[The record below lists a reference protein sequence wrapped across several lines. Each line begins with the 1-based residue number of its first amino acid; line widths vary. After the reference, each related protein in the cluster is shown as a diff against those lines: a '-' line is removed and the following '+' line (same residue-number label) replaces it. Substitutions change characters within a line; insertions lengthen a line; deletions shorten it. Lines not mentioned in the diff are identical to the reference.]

1 MTTFKGVLVS
11 FDKQIPEWIL
21 IEYSNDK
28 WVMVGQVTVSFY
40 FFLFALNFTDN
51 KRSSEEIFGNEAN
64 NLYVVMLSKFNY

>member
-1 MTTFKGVLVS
+1 MGCVRAS
-11 FDKQIPEWIL
+11 D
-21 IEYSNDK
+21 
-28 WVMVGQVTVSFY
+28 GQFL